1 MTHEPVRRN
10 TSDCSSIL
18 DLEPCHNKARTRKL
32 RILEGLHHHREA
44 LVEVC
49 ALQLKFMQDNR
60 DKLRLG
66 IPVTPP
72 VPQSKIEEL
81 MEAILP
87 GEIEKMVKEIEKKYG
102 SQERPMPSC
111 HTIMQLLQSFSGYRT
126 WMAQA
131 ARDGS
136 LDGLS
141 EKLKSA
147 ELMDAE
153 KVELLLKRGRRYA
166 YHRKFVECKQDF
178 EAAYKI
184 LEDGGDELKHL
195 LESDTYARVLEWTG
209 MCRHLTYDL
218 KGAVKCYEACSDVE
232 PTNVSSAFCCCCFC
246 LILFICR
253 LTIDLFCN

>member
-1 MTHEPVRRN
+1 
-10 TSDCSSIL
+10 
-18 DLEPCHNKARTRKL
+18 LEPSHSKARTRKL
-32 RILEGLHHHREA
+32 RILEGLRRHREA

-49 ALQLKFMQDNR
+49 ALQLKFMQENR

-81 MEAILP
+81 MEEILP
-87 GEIEKMVKEIEKKYG
+87 GEIEKMMAEIEKKYK

-111 HTIMQLLQSFSGYRT
+111 HTIMQLLQSFSGFRS

-136 LDGLS
+136 LDALS
-141 EKLKSA
+141 EKLRSA
-147 ELMDAE
+147 DLMDVDR
-153 KVELLLKRGRRYA
+153 VELLLKRGRRYA
-166 YHRKFVECKQDF
+166 YHRKFTECKDDM

-184 LEDGGDELKHL
+184 LESGGEELKNL
-195 LESDTYARVLEWTG
+195 LEGDTYARVLEWTG

-232 PTNVSSAFCCCCFC
+232 PTNVSSNAVFIHYKC
-246 LILFICR
+246 LDYQVCVVL
-253 LTIDLFCN
+253 